1 MTFYDEDKFVLLDN
15 DGVEQEFY
23 RMITFSSGITNKK
36 YLVYT
41 DGKETNGK
49 INIYS
54 SILINDD
61 KNNMQ
66 LAKLETEDDIEE
78 VNKAIM
84 QAKVNED

>member
-1 MTFYDEDKFVLLDN
+1 MTFYDEDKFLLLDN

>member
-1 MTFYDEDKFVLLDN
+1 MTFYDEDKFLLLDN

-54 SILINDD
+54 SILIN
-61 KNNMQ
+61 KC
-66 LAKLETEDDIEE
+66 
-78 VNKAIM
+78 
-84 QAKVNED
+84 

>member
-23 RMITFSSGITNKK
+23 RMITFSSNITNKK